1 MKVLPAIDLKDGNCV
16 RLFKGNFSQVTKYND
31 DPINQVKTFL
41 DHDLNYLHIV
51 DLDGAESGNQLNINL
66 IKEIL
71 KIPSIKIQ
79 LGGGIRNIDSIS
91 RMIDLGVSRVILGTS
106 IFTDNFLNKVKANFD
121 PNQIVLALDFK
132 NIEDELMIF
141 THGWKENS
149 KVNLFDFISDNS
161 FFKNILATD
170 ISLDGVLMGP
180 SFNAYKKILDLYPS
194 INLIAS
200 GGIRSKKD
208 LNALSKLN
216 VKEAVVGKAIY
227 EQEISLTDLS
237 NDY

>member
-31 DPINQVKTFL
+31 DPISQVKTFL

-227 EQEISLTDLS
+227 EQKISLTDLL

>member
-16 RLFKGNFSQVTKYND
+16 RLFKGNFLQVTKYHD

-79 LGGGIRNIDSIS
+79 LGGGIRNIDTIS
-91 RMIDLGVSRVILGTS
+91 RMINLGVSRVILGTS

-132 NIEDELMIF
+132 NIEDELIIF

-170 ISLDGVLMGP
+170 ISLDGVLIGP
-180 SFNAYKKILDLYPS
+180 SFNAYKKILELYPS

-200 GGIRSKKD
+200 GGIRSKND

>member
-149 KVNLFDFISDNS
+149 KVNLFDFISGNS

>member
-31 DPINQVKTFL
+31 DPISQVKTFL

-91 RMIDLGVSRVILGTS
+91 RIYS
-106 IFTDNFLNKVKANFD
+106 NFL
-121 PNQIVLALDFK
+121 
-132 NIEDELMIF
+132 
-141 THGWKENS
+141 
-149 KVNLFDFISDNS
+149 S
-161 FFKNILATD
+161 FVA
-170 ISLDGVLMGP
+170 
-180 SFNAYKKILDLYPS
+180 
-194 INLIAS
+194 
-200 GGIRSKKD
+200 
-208 LNALSKLN
+208 
-216 VKEAVVGKAIY
+216 
-227 EQEISLTDLS
+227 
-237 NDY
+237 

>member
-31 DPINQVKTFL
+31 DPISQVKTFL

>member
-31 DPINQVKTFL
+31 DPISQVKTFL

-227 EQEISLTDLS
+227 EQQISLTDLL

>member
-31 DPINQVKTFL
+31 DPISQVKTFL

-66 IKEIL
+66 IKDIL

-149 KVNLFDFISDNS
+149 KVNLFDFISGNS

>member
-31 DPINQVKTFL
+31 DPISQVKTFL

-91 RMIDLGVSRVILGTS
+91 RMIDLGISRVILGTS

-149 KVNLFDFISDNS
+149 KVNLFDFISGNS

-227 EQEISLTDLS
+227 EQKISLTDLL

>member
-16 RLFKGNFSQVTKYND
+16 RLFKGNFSQITKYND
-31 DPINQVKTFL
+31 DPISQVKTFL

>member
-31 DPINQVKTFL
+31 DPISQVKTFL

-149 KVNLFDFISDNS
+149 KVNLFDFISGNS

-227 EQEISLTDLS
+227 EQQISLTDLL

>member
-16 RLFKGNFSQVTKYND
+16 RLIKGNFLQVTKYND

>member
-31 DPINQVKTFL
+31 DPISQVKTFL

-149 KVNLFDFISDNS
+149 KVNLFDFISGNS

-208 LNALSKLN
+208 LNELSKLN

>member
-31 DPINQVKTFL
+31 DPISQVKTFL

-91 RMIDLGVSRVILGTS
+91 RMIDLGASRVILGTS

-200 GGIRSKKD
+200 GGIRSKND

>member
-16 RLFKGNFSQVTKYND
+16 RLFKGNFSQITKYND

>member
-16 RLFKGNFSQVTKYND
+16 RLIKGNFLQVTKYND
-31 DPINQVKTFL
+31 DPISQVKTFL

>member
-1 MKVLPAIDLKDGNCV
+1 
-16 RLFKGNFSQVTKYND
+16 
-31 DPINQVKTFL
+31 
-41 DHDLNYLHIV
+41 
-51 DLDGAESGNQLNINL
+51 
-66 IKEIL
+66 
-71 KIPSIKIQ
+71 
-79 LGGGIRNIDSIS
+79 
-91 RMIDLGVSRVILGTS
+91 MIDLGVSRVILGTS

-149 KVNLFDFISDNS
+149 KVNLFDFISGNS

>member
-31 DPINQVKTFL
+31 DPISQVKTFL

-149 KVNLFDFISDNS
+149 KVNLFDFISGNS

-227 EQEISLTDLS
+227 EQEISLTDLL

>member
-16 RLFKGNFSQVTKYND
+16 RLFKGNFLQVTKYND

-91 RMIDLGVSRVILGTS
+91 RMIDLGISRVILGTS

-149 KVNLFDFISDNS
+149 KVNLFDFISGNS

>member
-31 DPINQVKTFL
+31 DPISQVKTFL

-149 KVNLFDFISDNS
+149 KVNLFDFISGNS

-208 LNALSKLN
+208 LNELSKLN

-227 EQEISLTDLS
+227 EQQISLTDLL

>member
-16 RLFKGNFSQVTKYND
+16 RLLKGNFLQVTKYND
-31 DPINQVKTFL
+31 DPIKQVKTFL

-149 KVNLFDFISDNS
+149 KVNMFDFISDNS

>member
-1 MKVLPAIDLKDGNCV
+1 M
-16 RLFKGNFSQVTKYND
+16 T
-31 DPINQVKTFL
+31 L
-41 DHDLNYLHIV
+41 DN
-51 DLDGAESGNQLNINL
+51 
-66 IKEIL
+66 
-71 KIPSIKIQ
+71 
-79 LGGGIRNIDSIS
+79 R
-91 RMIDLGVSRVILGTS
+91 
-106 IFTDNFLNKVKANFD
+106 
-121 PNQIVLALDFK
+121 
-132 NIEDELMIF
+132 
-141 THGWKENS
+141 
-149 KVNLFDFISDNS
+149 
-161 FFKNILATD
+161 FKNILATD

>member
-1 MKVLPAIDLKDGNCV
+1 MSCIPVYHPSGTCLYVDNACN
-16 RLFKGNFSQVTKYND
+16 
-31 DPINQVKTFL
+31 PINQVKTFL